1 MHRAKSASHKSESP
15 VVVAISAIRSLGG
28 VLMVGAVLMAGC
40 TGPEA
45 GSGAAVTVFEGARL
59 IVGDGSA
66 PIEDAV
72 FVVEGGVF
80 THAGRRADV
89 QIPEGATHVDLSG
102 KTVMPALV
110 NTHVHLAST
119 RDERADQLQ
128 HMAYYGA
135 GLVVSLGLDE
145 GDVPFE
151 MRDEA
156 VPDGARSRTAGRGI
170 TAPEVGRTEVPIW
183 ITSEAEAR
191 TAVQE
196 LADREV
202 DLVKIWVD
210 TRGGRFESLSPDL
223 YGAVIDEAH
232 TQGLRAIAHVFT
244 LEDAKGLLR
253 AGIDAFAHGV
263 RDQDVDDELVA
274 LWRERPNVVLV
285 PNLPNPGVAGDLSW
299 LSGTVPPDQLQQMQ
313 DAQRDRPAAQESFGI
328 QARNLA
334 RLNQAGVTVAF
345 GTDGSSPWAVHQEM
359 EDMVRS
365 GMTPAEVIVAATR
378 NSAELMQMTDIG
390 TVAVGKSADF
400 IVLDANPLD
409 DITNTRRIDAVYL
422 RGMAVDRDALGA
434 RFIGGTP

>member
-1 MHRAKSASHKSESP
+1 MRRAKSQSHIT
-15 VVVAISAIRSLGG
+15 VAMSAMLSL
-28 VLMVGAVLMAGC
+28 GAVLMAGC

-45 GSGAAVTVFEGARL
+45 GSEAAVTVFEGARL

-72 FVVEGGVF
+72 FVVEGDRI
-80 THAGRRADV
+80 TQAGRRADV
-89 QIPEGATHVDLSG
+89 QIPGGATRVDLSG
-102 KTVMPALV
+102 KTVMPAVV
-110 NTHVHLAST
+110 NAHMHLAST
-119 RDERADQLQ
+119 RDERVAQLQ

-135 GLVVSLGLDE
+135 GLVVSLGQDS

-151 MRDEA
+151 VRDEA

-170 TAPEVGRTEVPIW
+170 TAPEPGRSEVPFW
-183 ITSEAEAR
+183 ITSEEEGR

-196 LADREV
+196 LAAQEV

-210 TRGGRFESLSPDL
+210 ERNGQYEKLSPAL

-232 TQGLRAIAHVFT
+232 KHGLRVTAHVFT

-263 RDQDVDDELVA
+263 RDRDIDDELVA
-274 LWRERPNVVLV
+274 LWSERPNVVLV
-285 PNLPNPGVAGDLSW
+285 PNLPNPGVAVDLAW
-299 LSGTVPPDQLQQMQ
+299 LSGTVPADELQEMQ
-313 DAQRDRPAAQESFGI
+313 EASRDRPAAQESFGI

-334 RLNQAGVTVAF
+334 RLNQEGVRIAF
-345 GTDGSSPWAVHQEM
+345 GTDGSTPWALHQEM

-365 GMTPAEVIVAATR
+365 GMTPAQVIVAATR
-378 NSAELMQMTDIG
+378 NSAELMQMTDMG

-409 DITNTRRIDAVYL
+409 EITNTRRIAAVYL
-422 RGMAVDRDALGA
+422 RGIAVDRDALGA
-434 RFIGGTP
+434 RFSGGPSQ